1 MVNPTTTQPSSG
13 IIVSVDDRYKKCDSW
28 SPFLNTLYLYFGI
41 PFLVT
46 LTLVIV
52 LLLIYLITYL
62 VDNNT
67 TMDSV
72 LNTPVMTVVV
82 FLFSIIPIILT
93 YNHVISIKKDCY
105 NSGKS
110 SGINE
115 LPIATPVA
123 TPSS

>member
-1 MVNPTTTQPSSG
+1 MVNPTALSG

-46 LTLVIV
+46 LTLVII

-67 TMDSV
+67 TIDSV
-72 LNTPVMTVVV
+72 LNTPVISVVV

-93 YNHVISIKKDCY
+93 YDHVISIKKDCY
-105 NSGKS
+105 NSGKNS
-110 SGINE
+110 KINNPPM
-115 LPIATPVA
+115 PISVKP
-123 TPSS
+123 